1 VIVPAMT
8 SLVDLLALMQ
18 ADMPRV
24 ASERKEYKPSRW
36 SRPKFLAG
44 TSEFSAR
51 IDAHDIDVSMAIGDV
66 SMAIGGARAG
76 HRYLFEEHDS

>member
-1 VIVPAMT
+1 MT

-51 IDAHDIDVSMAIGDV
+51 IDAHEIDV